1 MKQTVWAISSFL
13 MISVLLSGCN
23 SSETR
28 IKPQLKDITQAVY
41 ASGKIYPVG
50 YYKVNTTI
58 PGYIE
63 TLYVQVGDTVEKGQ
77 ALFKIKNQTGELAER
92 IAGNNLELA
101 QRFANKNSPLI
112 KAAESEVAGAE
123 VRYKLDSLNF
133 NRQAGLRRQGVGTDL
148 ALDQAQ
154 TAFKNSQQILK
165 KAKESLKQIIEKAET
180 DAANAQAQM
189 QIAKEQK
196 GDLIVRSAIRGKVY
210 DVISKVGDYLLPQVV
225 VMELG
230 ALNDL
235 EVELAIDE
243 TDVGYIQPGQE
254 VVYTAE
260 GYDNQYFSGKITKIY
275 PKISTVNKSIKA
287 IASITIPSGV
297 RLFAGATLEANII
310 YARKAKALVLPKYL
324 VIRDSVWVK
333 KGVGEEKVPV
343 KTGVSDVEF
352 IEILSGI
359 SADDEVVAHK

>member
-1 MKQTVWAISSFL
+1 MKQTVWAIGSFL
-13 MISVLLSGCN
+13 LMNMLFSACN
-23 SSETR
+23 SSESK

-63 TLYVQVGDTVEKGQ
+63 TIYVEVGDTVEKGQ
-77 ALFKIKNQTGELAER
+77 PLFKIKNQTGELAER

-101 QRFANKNSPLI
+101 ERFAAKNSPLI
-112 KAAESEVAGAE
+112 KAAESEVASAE
-123 VRYKLDSLNF
+123 ARYKLDSINF
-133 NRQAGLRRQGVGTDL
+133 NRQAGLKKQGVGTDL
-148 ALDQAQ
+148 AFDQAQ
-154 TAFKNSQQILK
+154 TAFKNSQQTLK
-165 KAKESLKQIIEKAET
+165 KAKESLKQIKEKAET
-180 DAANAQAQM
+180 DAANAKAQL

-196 GDLIVRSAIRGKVY
+196 GDLIIRSAIKGRVY
-210 DVISKVGDYLLPQVV
+210 DIISKVGDYLSPQIV

-243 TDVGYIQPGQE
+243 TDVGYIKPGQE
-254 VVYTAE
+254 VVFSAE
-260 GYDNQYFSGKITKIY
+260 GYDNQYFKGNITRIY
-275 PKISTVNKSIKA
+275 PKISTLNKSIKA
-287 IASITIPSGV
+287 VASINIPNGV

-310 YARKAKALVLPKYL
+310 YAQKTKALVLPKYL
-324 VIRDSVWVK
+324 VIRDSVWVR

-359 SADDEVVAHK
+359 TADDEVVAHK